1 MLYPAIIEDF
11 FIFDDL
17 IYQFVQTVQNKFSQ
31 LEYTKCP
38 GEDVQDVFYCY
49 RCEQLPFFSKIIIRE
64 LSKHQLKSK
73 LQKSYIYFYL

>member
-1 MLYPAIIEDF
+1 MLYPAIIEDI

-38 GEDVQDVFYCY
+38 GEDDQDVGYC
-49 RCEQLPFFSKIIIRE
+49 
-64 LSKHQLKSK
+64 
-73 LQKSYIYFYL
+73 

>member
-1 MLYPAIIEDF
+1 MLNPAIIEDF

-38 GEDVQDVFYCY
+38 GEDDQDVCYCD
-49 RCEQLPFFSKIIIRE
+49 R
-64 LSKHQLKSK
+64 
-73 LQKSYIYFYL
+73 